1 MAKRLGGGNFLYE
14 SVDNWPKIDIPGVVS
29 DVATD
34 SDDRVYLA
42 VRTAQDFDNIT
53 GVMLVF
59 DRDGNHLDTFGEEKL
74 RKPHGLWI
82 TPDDTLYLTDTY
94 DHCIRAY
101 STRGDPGMVLGVPG
115 EPGPVDCPF
124 NRPTL
129 AVPSPV
135 SDDLFVSDGY
145 RQNRVHRF
153 SPAGNDPAAA
163 AKYAHWKRGWEN
175 TGLEL
180 TASWGKGGLNYH
192 DDEAWGSTEKHGTG
206 PGEFLLPHGLTVDGD
221 ERVYVMDRSN
231 DRIQV
236 FDRDG
241 NYLTQWD
248 TPSPNQGFIDDE
260 GFMHVPGGGRVYVL
274 DMDGEEVACWGEQGN
289 EPWQFIGGSHG
300 LWIDSHGDIYVAQV
314 GIDNAINKFA
324 RI

>member
-34 SDDRVYLA
+34 SEDRVYLA
-42 VRTAQDFDNIT
+42 VRTAQAFDANT
-53 GVMLVF
+53 GAILAF
-59 DRDGNHLDTFGEEKL
+59 DRDGNHLNTFGEDKL
-74 RKPHGLWI
+74 RTPHGLWI
-82 TPDDTLYLTDTY
+82 TPDDTIYLTDTF
-94 DHCIRAY
+94 DHCIRTY
-101 STRGDPGMVLGVPG
+101 SPNGDPGMILGVPG
-115 EPGPVDCPF
+115 EPGPAGCPF

-153 SPAGNDPAAA
+153 SPAGSDPGAAA
-163 AKYAHWKRGWEN
+163 RYAHWKRGWAN
-175 TGLEL
+175 TDMEL
-180 TASWGKGGLNYH
+180 TASWGKGDLNYH
-192 DDEAWGSTEKHGTG
+192 DDEAWGSTEKHGKG
-206 PGEFLLPHGLTVDGD
+206 PGEFLLPHGLAVDRD

-231 DRIQV
+231 DRIQI

-241 NYLTQWD
+241 NYLTEWS
-248 TPSPNQGFIDDE
+248 TPSPNQGYIDDE
-260 GFMHVPGGGRVYVL
+260 GFTHIPGGGQVHVL
-274 DMDGEEVACWGEQGN
+274 DMNGGEVACWGEQGE
-289 EPWQFIGGSHG
+289 EPWQFLGGSHG

>member
-1 MAKRLGGGNFLYE
+1 MAQRLGGGNFLYE
-14 SVDNWPKIDIPGVVS
+14 SVDSWPKIDIPGVVS

-34 SDDRVYLA
+34 SEDRVYLA
-42 VRTAQDFDNIT
+42 VRTAQAFDANT
-53 GVMLVF
+53 GAILAF
-59 DRDGNHLDTFGEEKL
+59 DRDGNHLNTFGEDKL
-74 RKPHGLWI
+74 RTPHGLWI
-82 TPDDTLYLTDTY
+82 TPDDTIYLTDTF
-94 DHCIRAY
+94 DHCIRTY
-101 STRGDPGMVLGVPG
+101 SPNGDPGMILGVPG
-115 EPGPVDCPF
+115 EPGPAGCPF

-153 SPAGNDPAAA
+153 SPAGSDPVAA
-163 AKYAHWKRGWEN
+163 AKYAHWKRGWTN
-175 TGLEL
+175 TDMEL
-180 TASWGKGGLNYH
+180 TASWGKGDLNYH
-192 DDEAWGSTEKHGTG
+192 DDEAWGSTEKHGKG
-206 PGEFLLPHGLTVDGD
+206 QGEFLLPHGLAVDRD

-241 NYLTQWD
+241 NYLTEWS
-248 TPSPNQGFIDDE
+248 TPSPNQGYIDDE
-260 GFMHVPGGGRVYVL
+260 GFTHIPGGGQVHVL
-274 DMDGEEVACWGEQGN
+274 DMNGGEVACWGEQGD
-289 EPWQFIGGSHG
+289 EPWQFLGGSHG